1 MDVKSAERNVA
12 ADDADHCKALEART
26 PSAGRKQV
34 SLVVVVPSSL

>member
-1 MDVKSAERNVA
+1 MKRAQRNVAAA

-34 SLVVVVPSSL
+34 SLVVVPSSL